1 MLSHMEVRGALL
13 VIFSCLAPALCAQPD
28 LSKIELGV
36 RQITNNIYMLS
47 GVGGVVGNM
56 IVSTGP
62 DGIVLVDTG
71 YERLADKIESAMR
84 SVSSA
89 PIRFVVNT
97 HFHQDHTGANAAF
110 AAQGT
115 TVIAHE
121 NVRKRL
127 AQLPATN
134 ALCLPTVTFDKTA
147 SLYLN
152 GDEIR
157 LVHYG
162 RGHTDG
168 DRVVHFVR
176 ANVVHMGDHFFNFG
190 FPFVDLENGGS
201 VDGYI
206 RTLAAVLDT
215 IHPDAKIVPGH
226 GQPATV
232 HDLRMY
238 HQMLV
243 ETVHTVRKAKAAG
256 KKLDAIKRTGL
267 PNKLKQVG
275 GDNENAA
282 FWIETV
288 YRDTNTN

>member
-1 MLSHMEVRGALL
+1 MNMRGVFL
-13 VIFSCLAPALCAQPD
+13 VIFAWLTPALCTSPD
-28 LSKIELGV
+28 PSKIELSV
-36 RQITNNIYMLS
+36 RQITNNIYMLT
-47 GVGGVVGNM
+47 GTGGVVGNM
-56 IVSTGP
+56 IASTGP
-62 DGIVLVDTG
+62 DGTLLVDTG
-71 YERLADKIESAMR
+71 YEQLADKIESAIR
-84 SVSSA
+84 KVNPA

-110 AAQGT
+110 AAKGA

-127 AQLPATN
+127 AQLSATN
-134 ALCLPTVTFDKTA
+134 TMCLPIVTFVKTV

-168 DRVVHFVR
+168 DCVVHFVR

-206 RTLAAVLDT
+206 RILAAVLET
-215 IHPDAKIVPGH
+215 IPPDAKIVPGH
-226 GQPATV
+226 GPLTTV
-232 HDLRMY
+232 DDLRMY

-243 ETVHTVRKAKAAG
+243 ETVETVRKAKAAG
-256 KKLDAIKRTGL
+256 NKLDAIKRIGL
-267 PNKLKQVG
+267 PDKWKQVG
-275 GDNENAA
+275 GNTENAA

-288 YRDTNTN
+288 YRDTSTN